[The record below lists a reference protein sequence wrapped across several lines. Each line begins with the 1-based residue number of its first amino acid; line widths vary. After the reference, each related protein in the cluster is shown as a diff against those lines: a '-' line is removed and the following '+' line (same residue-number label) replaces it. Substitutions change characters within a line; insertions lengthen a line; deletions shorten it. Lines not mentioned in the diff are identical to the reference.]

1 MPKPEPDLSPG
12 SLLLTCIGVLGAG
25 VLAFV
30 ALIALVLVAN
40 HFDNVLLAV
49 LLFGPV
55 VAVLALVLR
64 K

>member
-1 MPKPEPDLSPG
+1 MPKRPLDLSPG
-12 SLLLTCIGVLGAG
+12 SLLLTGIGVLGAC

-30 ALIALVLVAN
+30 ALIALVLMAR
-40 HFDNVLLAV
+40 HFDDLLLAV
-49 LLFGPV
+49 LLLGPV